1 MQHKIENLMRNFANT
16 NFSGANHPFAT
27 SARPTKVGGFFSQLS
42 QTHLESLFTTSTWTE
57 SAIAHDLGHCR
68 RSDGNRGI
76 DPGQVCALNA
86 LQRRYIEQ
94 R

>member
-1 MQHKIENLMRNFANT
+1 MRNFANT